1 MADEA
6 SNDLTGAAHDLA
18 MGGYKPMPDR
28 TPNEE
33 EAIGSDTASL
43 REAAEKI
50 SDQPEN
56 VVVRQYRDA
65 EGKPAAA
72 NEAVTLRRAS
82 RDYAAAVAAEKLIAE
97 GEDAEW
103 LAGHVDALRAEALA
117 RNPEAAEFY
126 GFDLPEADADGAQ
139 RSKREVGAQ
148 DADPGPGDSGEGLDP
163 ALARALEHPQVRQ
176 AIDEEIAETHKI
188 RQGYLDTLAGAT
200 QIAQASF
207 INQFPELVGVPVES
221 LPGVLEQMS
230 RQEPARFARVQSAIA
245 ATDQLLA
252 QHHLES
258 QRQAEAAYRSFHAH
272 AKSEDAR
279 FDAML
284 KGEPVETQRAVMQE
298 IIASAKASGIEHSE
312 LTHLLNTEPL
322 MRNAVFQRMMYDAG
336 KYRLMMKAKDSV
348 TARSLP
354 PVQRP
359 GAAASRG
366 ERDDVDL
373 RTLNARLSSTGDIKD
388 AVALY
393 HARKSIRR

>member
-1 MADEA
+1 MSDEP

-18 MGGYKPMPDR
+18 TAGYRPMPDR
-28 TPNEE
+28 RPDER

-43 REAAEKI
+43 RDAAENI
-50 SDQPEN
+50 SEQPQD

-82 RDYAAAVAAEKLIAE
+82 RDYAAAVAAEKLVADGESAE
-97 GEDAEW
+97 RLGER
-103 LAGHVDALRAEALA
+103 VDALRAEALA
-117 RNPEAAEFY
+117 RDPEAAEFY
-126 GFDLPEADADGAQ
+126 GFDLPEAGGKEIERSGGDAATL
-139 RSKREVGAQ
+139 
-148 DADPGPGDSGEGLDP
+148 DADPSNGNVSEGLDP
-163 ALARALEHPQVRQ
+163 ALARALQHPQVRQ
-176 AIDEEIAETHKI
+176 AIDEEIAETYRV
-188 RQGYLDTLAGAT
+188 RQSYLDALAGAT

-207 INQFPELVGVPVES
+207 INQFPELAGIPPEN

-230 RQEPARFARVQSAIA
+230 RQEPAKFSRVQSAIA
-245 ATDQLLA
+245 AADQLLA
-252 QHHLES
+252 QHQQES
-258 QRQAEAAYRSFHAH
+258 HRNAEAAHHSFRAH

-284 KGEPVETQRAVMQE
+284 KEEPVETQRAVMQE
-298 IIASAKASGIEHSE
+298 IIASAKASGIGASE

-322 MRNAVFQRMMYDAG
+322 MRNATFQRMMYDAG
-336 KYRLMMKAKDSV
+336 KYRLMMKAKDAV
-348 TARSLP
+348 ATRSLP

-366 ERDDVDL
+366 ERDSPDL
-373 RTLNARLSSTGDIKD
+373 RTLSARLSNTGDIKD

-393 HARKSIRR
+393 HARKTSGR

>member
-1 MADEA
+1 MTDEP

-18 MGGYKPMPDR
+18 MAGYKPMPDR
-28 TPNEE
+28 ASD
-33 EAIGSDTASL
+33 EAEKIDGDTASL
-43 REAAEKI
+43 REAAERI
-50 SDQPEN
+50 SEQPEN
-56 VVVRQYRDA
+56 VVVRQYRNA

-82 RDYAAAVAAEKLIAE
+82 RDYAAAVAAEKLIAD
-97 GEDAEW
+97 GEDAER
-103 LAGHVDALRAEALA
+103 LAERVDALRAEALA
-117 RNPEAAEFY
+117 NDPEAAEFY
-126 GFDLPEADADGAQ
+126 GFDLPETNADSVARSQGDTDG
-139 RSKREVGAQ
+139 Q
-148 DADPGPGDSGEGLDP
+148 DAGPSSDDVGEGLDP

-188 RQGYLDTLAGAT
+188 RQGYLDALAGAT

-207 INQFPELVGVPVES
+207 INQFPELVGVPLES
-221 LPGVLEQMS
+221 LPGVLDHMS
-230 RQEPARFARVQSAIA
+230 RQEPAKFARVQSAIA

-252 QHHLES
+252 QHQQES
-258 QRQAEAAYRSFHAH
+258 QRQAEAARHAFRAH

-279 FDAML
+279 FDVML

-298 IIASAKASGIEHSE
+298 IIASAKASGVEASE

-322 MRNAVFQRMMYDAG
+322 MRNATFQRMMYDAG
-336 KYRLMMKAKDSV
+336 KYRLMMKAKDAV
-348 TARSLP
+348 TTRPLP

-359 GAAASRG
+359 GASASRG
-366 ERDDVDL
+366 ERENVDL

-393 HARKSIRR
+393 HARKATRG